1 MLMSSR
7 DTVFLTIT
15 WVQRVSFN
23 NGKVIVISSDSY
35 EDADFED
42 YVVVAVLLEYLD
54 LFAVL
59 VCFKLRKCGE
69 SYKLLKYTV

>member
-1 MLMSSR
+1 M
-7 DTVFLTIT
+7 
-15 WVQRVSFN
+15 
-23 NGKVIVISSDSY
+23 ISSDSY

-42 YVVVAVLLEYLD
+42 YVLVAVLLEYLD

>member
-1 MLMSSR
+1 M
-7 DTVFLTIT
+7 
-15 WVQRVSFN
+15 QRT

-59 VCFKLRKCGE
+59 ASSGSVVNLIN
-69 SYKLLKYTV
+69 Y